1 MKINFQKLIDR
12 FDRFQRKHKMIGFL
26 YALQTKYTQ
35 DNGGQQAAL
44 LTYYG
49 FLSLFPLLLAATSI
63 LQIILNSRSDLRD
76 SVISHATTYFPVLGE
91 QLQSNV
97 TRVNGAGLGLVIGI
111 ILAIW
116 GAKGVADVFQDTMN
130 RLWGIPMDKRPGF
143 PHGHLKSL
151 GMVIVGGIGFVI
163 VSVISSLLFS
173 LDRTFFFWLMSIAVS
188 IVLLFGLFWLLI
200 KWGLADSS
208 LVTTQSLRTTAISA
222 AISIQVLQ
230 LAGGYLITHELGNLK
245 HLYGT
250 FAATLGLLF
259 WIYLQSRVVVY
270 CVEAGMVSARHL
282 YPRAINRQHL
292 TDQDKKAFSS
302 YAEQEKFVEPE
313 EIKVDFKNKR

>member
-1 MKINFQKLIDR
+1 MKINFQKIIDK
-12 FDRFQRKHKMIGFL
+12 FDRFQRKHKIIGFL
-26 YALQTKYTQ
+26 YALQTKYSQ

-63 LQIILNSRSDLRD
+63 LQIILSSRPDLRA
-76 SVISHATTYFPVLGE
+76 SVINHATTYFPVLGE

-97 TRVNGAGLGLVIGI
+97 THVSGAGIGLAVGI

-130 RLWGIPMDKRPGF
+130 RLWGIPMNKRPGF

-151 GMVIVGGIGFVI
+151 GMMTVGGLGFVT
-163 VSVISSLLFS
+163 VSVIASLTFS

-188 IVLLFGLFWLLI
+188 IILLFGLFWLLI
-200 KWGLADSS
+200 KWALADSS
-208 LVTTQSLRTTAISA
+208 LVTTHSLRTTAISA
-222 AISIQVLQ
+222 AVSVQVLQ
-230 LAGGYLITHELGNLK
+230 LAGGYLITHELGNFK

-250 FAATLGLLF
+250 FAATLVLLF
-259 WIYLQSRVVVY
+259 WIYLQARVVVY
-270 CVEAGMVSARHL
+270 CAEAGMVSARQL

-292 TDQDKKAFSS
+292 TDKDKRAFAA
-302 YAEQEKFVEPE
+302 YAEQQKFVEPE
-313 EIKVDFKNKR
+313 QINVKFKDKD